1 MLKSFWASFIYNRDF
16 SMRNHSF
23 GNFATHLRLG
33 VTPMLFRGVIREN
46 EDKRRE
52 LLNTFVR
59 LLQFDRYDSVSAERF
74 RYESS
79 LKCWANGILNIQL
92 KVYFRENSIRYAFF
106 VKTVYCENFGL
117 SRYEGNIYRVGT
129 CFSDYFPLFEHTR
142 TNLNSVA
149 VREWANY
156 PSSGRAVYSFTPLN
170 FQQLMDHFRRNY
182 IDDFISPRE
191 QQERLERARRHGENA
206 QGLQL
211 IQAKYNLINLR
222 NLNKLRN
229 FKNKLIS
236 YPLFK
241 YLNKNKNK

>member
-1 MLKSFWASFIYNRDF
+1 
-16 SMRNHSF
+16 
-23 GNFATHLRLG
+23 
-33 VTPMLFRGVIREN
+33 MLFRGVIYEN
-46 EDKRRE
+46 DDKRRE
-52 LLNTFVR
+52 LLGAFIR
-59 LLQFDRYDSVSAERF
+59 LLEYERYDSVSADRF

-79 LKCWANGILNIQL
+79 LKCWANGILNIQVKAL
-92 KVYFRENSIRYAFF
+92 FRENSIRYAFF

-129 CFSDYFPLFEHTR
+129 CFPNYFPLFEHTR

-156 PSSGRAVYSFTPLN
+156 PSSARAVYSFTPLN

-182 IDDFISPRE
+182 LDAFISPEE
-191 QQERLERARRHGENA
+191 QQRRLDYHRRHGEN
-206 QGLQL
+206 QQILQL
-211 IQAKYNLINLR
+211 MQTKFNLTNLR

-229 FKNKLIS
+229 FKNQLIS